1 MEEDYAIIANRAGTY
16 DSSKLY
22 CKHDLVTSNGKEYL
36 AVIASKGEDLDNPR
50 FWTILNKGPKGD
62 PGKNGSSA
70 YEDWIAEGH
79 AGSRADFLK
88 SLIGPQGVPGQP
100 GKIEG
105 FIQAADTTKYK
116 SLDELVNGPV
126 FYLSSTL
133 ENQPLTSVTQS
144 FLIVMSN
151 TDASLVTQI
160 WIDPATNNL
169 YMRSLVSGKWSDWT
183 WITQWN

>member
-22 CKHDLVTSNGKEYL
+22 GKHDLVTANGKEYL
-36 AVIASKGEDLDNPR
+36 AVVASKGEDLDNPR

-79 AGSRADFLK
+79 VGSRADFLK

-100 GKIEG
+100 GKVEG
-105 FIQAADTTKYK
+105 FIQTADTTKYK

-126 FYLSSTL
+126 FILPK
-133 ENQPLTSVTQS
+133 EMANQPVTGVSTS
-144 FLIVMSN
+144 FLLVLNNADN
-151 TDASLVTQI
+151 TVVSQI
-160 WIDPATNNL
+160 WINPKTNDC
-169 YMRSLVSGKWSDWT
+169 YMRSKSGGTFSDWRWVT
-183 WITQWN
+183 NWN